1 MPADIIAFPTSE
13 NRFHRVID
21 RLERLAARFPVVSGD
36 AADIAKELE
45 KFVLALDQNL
55 DVAYQAL
62 QQSRDSEVRALAW
75 SEAIQEV
82 CATDTRSQIQ
92 DAYQRRLAHAI

>member
-21 RLERLAARFPVVSGD
+21 RLERLASRFPHMSGD
-36 AADIAKELE
+36 AAGIAKDLE

-75 SEAIQEV
+75 SEAIHEV
-82 CATDTRSQIQ
+82 CPTETSSRIQ